1 MLSSDDLMRERKNG
15 EKSDGQ
21 ASSYS
26 SRQSG
31 RAPAKKVRRHTHF
44 GNPQSTWF
52 GGGHMMTGGDSLLS
66 VGLSVVLM
74 LGMTGVWLGTTGSWL
89 WKHGSEYGIAK
100 GGGVAV
106 VIIFV

>member
-1 MLSSDDLMRERKNG
+1 
-15 EKSDGQ
+15 
-21 ASSYS
+21 
-26 SRQSG
+26 
-31 RAPAKKVRRHTHF
+31 
-44 GNPQSTWF
+44 
-52 GGGHMMTGGDSLLS
+52 MTGGDSLLS